1 MAKDK
6 KKNKKIAKEDK
17 KNSLIDR
24 LRFMQKDAP
33 PESKNSHLNHQT
45 HNQPIFDSSELPPFF
60 KMVQEASKGVI
71 EQAASQRL

>member
-1 MAKDK
+1 MGKDK
-6 KKNKKIAKEDK
+6 KKNKKIEKEDK

-33 PESKNSHLNHQT
+33 PEPKNSHLSHQT
-45 HNQPIFDSSELPPFF
+45 HNHHNSGSAELPPFF

-71 EQAASQRL
+71 EQAAS

>member
-1 MAKDK
+1 MGKDK

-33 PESKNSHLNHQT
+33 PESKNSQLSHQT
-45 HNQPIFDSSELPPFF
+45 HNNHPHDSS
-60 KMVQEASKGVI
+60 
-71 EQAASQRL
+71 